1 MPMQFLPHW
10 RIGLKASALVSL
22 TLFCAASNF
31 AQSLGDIARQE
42 RERKKEQPPR
52 ATYVYTNDDL
62 RRWHILVPED
72 KARVLAAR
80 NSASTPAVQ
89 VAQIPVPA
97 PPVLA
102 SPAPVSVPPV
112 PASVPP
118 AFASVETVVPTP
130 AALKTPPEPEALP
143 EDSARNRPQTQ
154 LSTQSVVT
162 SVPSEAL
169 LSPPAPK
176 KAPKK
181 TVRPAIATGLV
192 SGSDFSRHHLHRA
205 ILERE
210 PADSGLAASGMSAVI
225 TVERGDSLWKLAKR
239 YLGKGARWREL
250 AALNTQIL
258 NANVLRVGEWICLP
272 AGDLQTARQTI
283 IPRARAPGSIAQ
295 ASSPITSPSV
305 ALTAQIASRRLL
317 AQP

>member
-97 PPVLA
+97 SPV
-102 SPAPVSVPPV
+102 PVSAPPV
-112 PASVPP
+112 PAP
-118 AFASVETVVPTP
+118 ALPVSASTEAFTPTP
-130 AALKTPPEPEALP
+130 APLKTSPEPEALP